1 MGNITECNC
10 KCRDKKNED
19 EVNLPSSQKIEIE
32 PIPEEEN
39 SSISKENTNKKDLN
53 TLFKS
58 STASSRKII
67 NQENDNNHNISKNNN
82 NNESNFHKKKQ
93 KNKIETKVDGNDTF
107 KRTTS
112 KVKVSIKD
120 NNIKKKI
127 KNHIPKNKKNEIISS
142 KKNNVKKKH
151 YQRPK
156 TSEVTRFNSKLND
169 ELINETLL
177 TNRKKNRMILK
188 SNHSK
193 SQFKSFSH
201 YLEENYENDSKNNKH
216 KYDNSEEENE
226 NSFLS
231 NYFNIF
237 NSSSCKNFLNSHHLF
252 LRNLTTEFKI
262 YNLINVKLLNSS
274 NDEILF
280 QSEMDKILFSGEK
293 IISKKY
299 IERYWTC
306 HKIELRI
313 YTSKQKF
320 INSQIPIHV
329 YKFNKMKRACLVDF
343 DNNRKSNT
351 FDTPAFKK
359 KHDPCNFM
367 IYFKNESFEVFGSE
381 NEELIEKWVTIINY
395 FIENSI

>member
-201 YLEENYENDSKNNKH
+201 YLEENYENDSKNKH

-395 FIENSI
+395 FIENTI

>member
-1 MGNITECNC
+1 MGNISECNC

-53 TLFKS
+53 TLFKL
-58 STASSRKII
+58 STASSRKNN
-67 NQENDNNHNISKNNN
+67 NQENENNN
-82 NNESNFHKKKQ
+82 NFSNSKKNNESNSHKKK
-93 KNKIETKVDGNDTF
+93 NEPETKLNDKNSEF
-107 KRTTS
+107 KKRSS

-127 KNHIPKNKKNEIISS
+127 KNHIPKIKKNENDI
-142 KKNNVKKKH
+142 KNKNNIKKKI
-151 YQRPK
+151 YKRPK
-156 TSEVTRFNSKLND
+156 TSTATRINSKLND
-169 ELINETLL
+169 ELINESLI

-201 YLEENYENDSKNNKH
+201 YLEENYENINNSNNKY
-216 KYDNSEEENE
+216 KFDNSDEENE

-231 NYFNIF
+231 NYFTIF

-252 LRNLTTEFKI
+252 LRNLTTRFKI
-262 YNLINVKLLNSS
+262 YNLINIKLLNSS
-274 NDEILF
+274 DDEILF

-306 HKIELRI
+306 HKLELRI

-329 YKFNKMKRACLVDF
+329 YKYNKMKRACLVDF

-351 FDTPAFKK
+351 FETPAFKK

-395 FIENSI
+395 FIDNST

>member
-93 KNKIETKVDGNDTF
+93 KNKIETKVDDNNTF

-201 YLEENYENDSKNNKH
+201 YLEEKYENDSKNKH

-395 FIENSI
+395 FIENST

>member
-93 KNKIETKVDGNDTF
+93 KNKIETKVDDNNTF

-201 YLEENYENDSKNNKH
+201 YLEEKYENDSKNKH

-343 DNNRKSNT
+343 DSNRKSNT
-351 FDTPAFKK
+351 FETPAFKK
-359 KHDPCNFM
+359 KNDPCNFL

-395 FIENSI
+395 FIENST

>member
-201 YLEENYENDSKNNKH
+201 YLEEKYENDSKNKH

-395 FIENSI
+395 FIENTI

>member
-93 KNKIETKVDGNDTF
+93 KNKIETKVDDNNTF

-201 YLEENYENDSKNNKH
+201 YLEENYENDSKNKH

>member
-201 YLEENYENDSKNNKH
+201 YLEENYENDSKNKH

>member
-1 MGNITECNC
+1 MGNISECNC

-39 SSISKENTNKKDLN
+39 SSLSKENTNKKDLN

-58 STASSRKII
+58 STASSRKNI
-67 NQENDNNHNISKNNN
+67 NQENDNNNNHLKNNKHN
-82 NNESNFHKKKQ
+82 DINQKKQ
-93 KNKIETKVDGNDTF
+93 KNKSEMKVDDNNSF

-127 KNHIPKNKKNEIISS
+127 KNHIPKSKRHENDLSS
-142 KKNNVKKKH
+142 KKKNTSNKKH

-156 TSEVTRFNSKLND
+156 TSEPTRLNSKLND

-188 SNHSK
+188 NNHSN
-193 SQFKSFSH
+193 SQFKSFTH
-201 YLEENYENDSKNNKH
+201 YLEENYEKLNDSHNKD
-216 KYDNSEEENE
+216 KFDSEKENE

-231 NYFNIF
+231 NFFNIF
-237 NSSSCKNFLNSHHLF
+237 NSSSCKNFLNTHHLF
-252 LRNLTTEFKI
+252 LRNLTADFKI
-262 YNLINVKLLNSS
+262 YNLINIKLLNSS

-320 INSQIPIHV
+320 LNSQSPIHV
-329 YKFNKMKRACLVDF
+329 YKYNKMKRACLVDF
-343 DNNRKSNT
+343 DSNRKSNT
-351 FDTPAFKK
+351 FETPAFKK
-359 KHDPCNFM
+359 KNDPCNFL

-395 FIENSI
+395 FIENST

>member
-1 MGNITECNC
+1 MGNISECNC

-39 SSISKENTNKKDLN
+39 SSLSKENTNKKDLN

-93 KNKIETKVDGNDTF
+93 KNKIETKVDDNNTF

-201 YLEENYENDSKNNKH
+201 YLEENYENDSKNKH

-395 FIENSI
+395 FIENST